1 MRVPAPDKR
10 FFRGQIRK
18 FYARS
23 GRHFKWRREADPY
36 RVLITEILL
45 KKTTAKKVETI
56 YDRFF
61 AKYSGWGDLM
71 SAEPRDLRRDLI
83 HLGLQKQRTKALGE
97 LAQVLRIKHGNKV
110 PSTYDGLVSL
120 PGVGRYTANAVLC
133 FAYGEPRPVVDVN
146 VARVLQRF
154 FGLPTTRDINRDEP
168 LWGLAGQLLPKSH
181 FKEHNLGIIDFAAKI
196 CRAVRPK
203 CVECSLAPCC
213 AYFTTGHGANNKNS

>member
-1 MRVPAPDKR
+1 MKVPAPDKR
-10 FFRGQIRK
+10 FFRGQIWK

-61 AKYSGWGDLM
+61 AKYGGWGDLL
-71 SAEPRDLRRDLI
+71 SAKPRDLRRDLTY
-83 HLGLQKQRTKALGE
+83 LGLQKQRAKALRE
-97 LAQVLRIKHGNKV
+97 LARIFRIEHWDKV
-110 PSTYDGLVSL
+110 PSTYDGLISL

-133 FAYGEPRPVVDVN
+133 FAYGGPRPVVDVN

-154 FGLPTTRDINRDEP
+154 FGLPSISDVNRNES
-168 LWGLAGQLLPKSH
+168 LWELAEQLLPKSH
-181 FKEHNLGIIDFAAKI
+181 FKEYNLGVIDFAAII

-203 CVECSLAPCC
+203 CVECSLAPRC
-213 AYFTTGHGANNKNS
+213 AYFATRLLPRLG